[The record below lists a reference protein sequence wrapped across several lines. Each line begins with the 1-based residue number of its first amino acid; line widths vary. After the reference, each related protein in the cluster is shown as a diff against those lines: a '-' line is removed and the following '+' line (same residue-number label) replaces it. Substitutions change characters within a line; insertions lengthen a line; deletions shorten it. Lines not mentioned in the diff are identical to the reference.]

1 MINGRRNG
9 FTLIELLV
17 AMTIFSLVATAVY
30 ATLSAGRT
38 ATVRADRRGELF
50 QIGRSAM
57 ALITRDLKGILSS
70 QSAYDAG
77 LVGEDAGDFDGISF
91 YTASNAPD
99 PNRIG
104 EADLMQVRWYV
115 GPESDGQTIAL
126 QRSTVKLLTA
136 IAAFED
142 DLYLIEPVASEVTAL
157 NFRYFDGS
165 TWLDSFDSV
174 QSNTMPTAVEVTLRV
189 TVGPDLDYESQIF
202 RTVVYLPIEQVDFTA
217 QKSGAKK

>member
-1 MINGRRNG
+1 MRTRRSG

-77 LVGEDAGDFDGISF
+77 LVGEDNGDFDAVSL
-91 YTASNAPD
+91 YTSSNVPD
-99 PNRIG
+99 PHRTG
-104 EADLMQVRWYV
+104 ESDLMQVRWYI
-115 GPESDGQTIAL
+115 GADSADDSIAL

-136 IAAFED
+136 ITAFQD
-142 DLYLIEPVASEVTAL
+142 DLYLIEPVAPEVTAL
-157 NFRYFDGS
+157 DFRYFDGS

-174 QSNTMPTAVEVTLRV
+174 QSNTMPTAIEVTLQV
-189 TVGPDLDYESQIF
+189 TVGPDTDYESQIF
-202 RTVVYLPIEQVDFTA
+202 RTVVYLPIEQVDFNA